1 MTSPYFTKTRQ
12 RGFGTFPLAGEE
24 LARASEAAAEVG
36 YRAFDTAQIYGN
48 EADVGRAL
56 ARLGLPRSELFVTTK
71 VQHDN
76 LPADRFLP
84 SVERSL
90 SDLGVDR
97 VDVLLLHFPPLEGPF
112 EPGLELLIEA
122 KARGLTDH
130 IGISNY
136 TPEMMRRARKAA
148 GDATLAVNQVEFHPL
163 LDGSA
168 LLAAAGE
175 TGIPLAA
182 YCTVARGEVFKHP
195 LLAAIGA
202 GHGKS
207 AAQVALRWTLQQGV
221 AINTMSTSPS
231 NIRANFDIMDFVL
244 SSPEMAQ
251 IDALNR
257 THHRVITKEGG
268 VPWAPNW
275 D

>member
-24 LARASEAAAEVG
+24 LARATEAAAEVG

-97 VDVLLLHFPPLEGPF
+97 VDVLLLHFPPLAEPF

-148 GDATLAVNQVEFHPL
+148 GDATLAANQVEFHPL

-168 LLAAAGE
+168 LLAAAAE

-221 AINTMSTSPS
+221 AINTMSTSPA

-257 THHRVITKEGG
+257 TRHRVITREGG

-275 D
+275 G